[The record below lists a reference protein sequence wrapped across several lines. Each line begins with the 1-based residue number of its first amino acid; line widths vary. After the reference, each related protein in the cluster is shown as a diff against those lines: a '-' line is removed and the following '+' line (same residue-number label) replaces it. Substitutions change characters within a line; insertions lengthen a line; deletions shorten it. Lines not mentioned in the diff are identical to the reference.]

1 MNTPPKES
9 IRVPATRLHAG
20 VTALMTAAG
29 LEAGKAELLAQL
41 LVANDLRGVFS
52 HGTRQAA
59 TYSRLI
65 AEGTLNGHPQ
75 VRQVAEREATATFD
89 GDGGLGYFPA
99 YAAAQWLIEP
109 ARRYGVAVALTR
121 NHGHFGAAGI
131 YSRIIVAADL
141 IAYVTSGH
149 QLDLAAGQSVRV
161 AAGGSPMSFGVPAGN
176 EPPLLLDFGTM
187 HDLYVGANDNV
198 AALFAMAPSLVVRN
212 VGLGMVCQVLGGFL
226 AGVPVEE
233 ERAKKDYRGANQG
246 SLMVAIDPTRFLP
259 LEQLQAELDRYHALV
274 HQLTPLAPSVS
285 AVLPGTLEAQ
295 REREYGESGVPVGK
309 AHRQALEEA
318 AQRLGTTFP
327 FAEA

>member
-1 MNTPPKES
+1 MNIPPEDAVL
-9 IRVPATRLHAG
+9 VPASLLQAG
-20 VTALMTAAG
+20 VVALITAAG
-29 LEAGKAELLAQL
+29 LEASKANLLAGL

-59 TYSRLI
+59 TYARLI
-65 AEGTLNGHPQ
+65 ADGTLNGHPQ

-99 YAAAQWLIEP
+99 NEAAHWLIEP

-149 QLDLAAGQSVRV
+149 QLQLNPGQSVRA
-161 AAGGSPMSFGVPAGN
+161 AAGGSPMSFGIPGGS

-187 HDLYVGANDNV
+187 HDLYVGSDNNLP
-198 AALFAMAPSLVVRN
+198 ALFAMAPSLVVRN

-233 ERAKKDYRGANQG
+233 ERAEKVYRGANQG
-246 SLMVAIDPTRFLP
+246 SLMIAIDPTRFLP
-259 LEQLQAELDRYHALV
+259 LEQLTAEMDRYHSLV
-274 HQLTPLAPSVS
+274 HTLTPLSPSTV

-295 REREYGESGVPVGK
+295 REQEYAEAGIPVGK
-309 AHRQALEEA
+309 AHRKALEEA
-318 AQRLGTTFP
+318 AQRFGLTFP

>member
-1 MNTPPKES
+1 MNTPPKDA
-9 IRVPATRLHAG
+9 IRVPAARLRAG
-20 VTALMTAAG
+20 VVALMTAAG
-29 LEAGKAELLAQL
+29 LEADKADLLAEL

-65 AEGTLNGHPQ
+65 AEGTLNGDPQ

-99 YAAAQWLIEP
+99 YAAAHWLIEP

-149 QLDLAAGQSVRV
+149 QLALAAGQSVRV
-161 AAGGSPMSFGVPAGN
+161 AAGGSPMSFGIPAGN

-233 ERAKKDYRGANQG
+233 ERAEKAYRGANQG

-259 LEQLQAELDRYHALV
+259 LDQLQAEMDRYHALV
-274 HQLTPLAPSVS
+274 HQLTPLAPSTV
-285 AVLPGTLEAQ
+285 AVLPGTLEAE
-295 REREYGESGVPVGK
+295 REREYAELGVPVGK
-309 AHRQALEEA
+309 AHREALEEA
-318 AQRLGTTFP
+318 AQRLGVKSP
-327 FAEA
+327 VAEA